1 MLPKLLASIYTVGIM
16 YSKYDTTSL
25 HDILV
30 QQVFWCHTKCMTS
43 CFTSITSVTC
53 EFLTSKKIECNF
65 SHPSKLNV
73 ISHIQANFCYNMVV
87 VVLLLSNQ
95 LHNIPSYSKVLFKA
109 QILLVHLLYTTIY
122 THMRHWPN
130 HTLISPN
137 PTNQIRALEHTS
149 ELHNIPS
156 VAGQRCLYTVQGV
169 IGCLLQPDLSLVPH
183 RFVGMPS
190 GGL

>member
-1 MLPKLLASIYTVGIM
+1 MLIILFGLGKEGASKVVSIHLYRWHHVFKIRHDFTSWHPSAAGLLVPYKV
-16 YSKYDTTSL
+16 YD
-25 HDILV
+25 I
-30 QQVFWCHTKCMTS
+30 

-149 ELHNIPS
+149 ELHNIP
-156 VAGQRCLYTVQGV
+156 V
-169 IGCLLQPDLSLVPH
+169 
-183 RFVGMPS
+183 
-190 GGL
+190 